1 MTTLTAARTDP
12 ADAMRHP
19 DEDMVWLPGG
29 PFLMGSNDHY
39 VEERPAHKVNVQGFF
54 IDRHPVSNRQFARFV
69 EETRYRTQAEH
80 PVDPALYPGARPE
93 LLLASSLVFVQPA
106 GPVDRTDLRNW
117 WHYIAGAD
125 WRHPEGPH
133 SSLEGREDH
142 PVVHVGHADALA
154 YAQWCGKRLPTEA
167 EWEYAARGGRTSGEF
182 AWGDELVPDG
192 RYMANTWQGE
202 FPWEN
207 LALDGHPGTSPVGS
221 YPPNDHGLFDM
232 IGNVWEW
239 TSDWY
244 QEHGR
249 IGTHACCIIDNPRGA
264 ERHESV
270 DPHAA
275 GPKVARRVTKG
286 GSHLCA
292 PSYCRRYRPSARMPQ
307 AIDTATCH
315 LGFRC
320 VMRRP

>member
-1 MTTLTAARTDP
+1 MTLLSAARNDTAEVAPP
-12 ADAMRHP
+12 AG
-19 DEDMVWLPGG
+19 DEMVWLQGG

-39 VEERPAHKVNVQGFF
+39 VEERPAHKVSVNGFF
-54 IDRHPVSNRQFARFV
+54 IDRHPVTNRQFARFV
-69 EETRYRTQAEH
+69 EETHYKTQAERA
-80 PVDPALYPGARPE
+80 VDPALYPGASPQ
-93 LLLASSLVFVQPA
+93 LLLASSLVFVQPP
-106 GPVDRTDLRNW
+106 GPVDRSDLRNW
-117 WHYIAGAD
+117 WHYLAGAD
-125 WRHPEGPH
+125 WRHPQGPG
-133 SSLEGREDH
+133 SNLDGREEH
-142 PVVHVGHADALA
+142 PVVQVGHADALA

-167 EWEYAARGGRTSGEF
+167 EWEYAARGGRTAVEF

-207 LALDGHPGTSPVGS
+207 LALDGHHGTSPVGS
-221 YPPNDHGLFDM
+221 YPANDYGLFDM

-244 QEHGR
+244 QDHGR
-249 IGTHACCIIDNPRGA
+249 IGTHACCTVDNPRGA
-264 ERHESV
+264 DRHASV
-270 DPHAA
+270 HPHAA
-275 GPKVARRVTKG
+275 GPKVGRRVTKG

-292 PSYCRRYRPSARMPQ
+292 PSYCRRYRPAARMPQ

>member
-1 MTTLTAARTDP
+1 MNLLSAARNDTAEAAQP
-12 ADAMRHP
+12 FAD
-19 DEDMVWLPGG
+19 DMVWLQGG

-39 VEERPAHKVNVQGFF
+39 VEERPAHKVSVHGFF
-54 IDRHPVSNRQFARFV
+54 IDRHPVTNRQFARFV
-69 EETRYRTQAEH
+69 EETNYKTQAERA
-80 PVDPALYPGARPE
+80 VDPALYPGAAPH
-93 LLLASSLVFVQPA
+93 LLLASSLVFVQPP
-106 GPVDRTDLRNW
+106 GPVDRSDLRNW
-117 WHYIAGAD
+117 WHYLAGAD
-125 WRHPEGPH
+125 WRHPQGPA
-133 SSLEGREDH
+133 SNLDGREDH
-142 PVVHVGHADALA
+142 PVVQVGHADALA

-167 EWEYAARGGRTSGEF
+167 EWEYAARGGRTSVEF
-182 AWGDELVPDG
+182 AWGDQLVPDG

-207 LALDGHPGTSPVGS
+207 LALDGHQGTSPVGS
-221 YPPNDHGLFDM
+221 YPANDYGLFDM

-244 QEHGR
+244 QDHGR
-249 IGTHACCIIDNPRGA
+249 IGTHACCTVDNPRGA
-264 ERHESV
+264 DRHASV

-275 GPKVARRVTKG
+275 GPKVGRRVTKG

-292 PSYCRRYRPSARMPQ
+292 PSYCRRYRPAARMPQ